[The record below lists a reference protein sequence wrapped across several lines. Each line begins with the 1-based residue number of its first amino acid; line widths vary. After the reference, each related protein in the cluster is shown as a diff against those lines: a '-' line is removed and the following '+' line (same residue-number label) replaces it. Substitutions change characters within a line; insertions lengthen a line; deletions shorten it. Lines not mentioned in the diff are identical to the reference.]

1 VKAIGA
7 TPASPW
13 RAREPVSGYTHLA
26 GLILAAIGATA
37 LLMRAWR
44 SPSALATF
52 GVYAACLVALYGAS
66 SAYHLV
72 PAGGE
77 VVARLRKLDHGAI
90 FLMIAGTCTPIFA
103 RAFDGSVR
111 TAMLGTIWG
120 AALVGIVLSIAWMG
134 APRALYTVI
143 YVAMGWLALA
153 QGPRALAALPASVVA
168 LVVAGG
174 VTYTLGA
181 IVYALKRPDPF
192 PRVFGFHEIW
202 HLFVLAGSALHY
214 GAIFALAGR

>member
-1 VKAIGA
+1 MSAAGA
-7 TPASPW
+7 TAARRW
-13 RAREPVSGYTHLA
+13 RARDPVSGYTHLA
-26 GLILAAIGATA
+26 GLILAAIGASA
-37 LLMRAWR
+37 LLLRAWR
-44 SPSALATF
+44 SPSVLATF

-72 PAGGE
+72 PAGDR

-103 RAFDGSVR
+103 RAFDGPVR
-111 TAMLGTIWG
+111 AAMLGTIWA
-120 AALVGIVLSIAWMG
+120 AALAGIVLRVAWMG

-143 YVAMGWLALA
+143 YLAMGWLVVI

-181 IVYALKRPDPF
+181 VVYALRRPDPF

-214 GAIFALAGR
+214 GAVFALAG